1 MYRYRLHDTKVDDL
15 GVILHPAPNVET
27 NDIVVT
33 EDDRRWRVVRS
44 VATREGDAIQRLL
57 EVEPEEAG

>member
-1 MYRYRLHDTKVDDL
+1 MYRYRLHDTEGDDL

-27 NDIVVT
+27 GDIVVT
-33 EDDRRWRVVRS
+33 EDDQRWRVVRS